1 MQGKRGNLQE
11 SYQLFV
17 LRFLSFE
24 LKDQKESQEM
34 AKWKFS
40 KRWWEQ
46 IKRAIFLVMLFKEME
61 LYFCKSM
68 ITVATNFIEWRGES
82 VGVGCEL
89 QWHHLMLKEFFF
101 TSGYFDLTM
110 VLTLKLKNVIAL
122 YIYKKKFIVLIV
134 L

>member
-61 LYFCKSM
+61 FVVLQINDHCSYKFYRVKRR
-68 ITVATNFIEWRGES
+68 ERG
-82 VGVGCEL
+82 GWL
-89 QWHHLMLKEFFF
+89 
-101 TSGYFDLTM
+101 
-110 VLTLKLKNVIAL
+110 
-122 YIYKKKFIVLIV
+122 
-134 L
+134 